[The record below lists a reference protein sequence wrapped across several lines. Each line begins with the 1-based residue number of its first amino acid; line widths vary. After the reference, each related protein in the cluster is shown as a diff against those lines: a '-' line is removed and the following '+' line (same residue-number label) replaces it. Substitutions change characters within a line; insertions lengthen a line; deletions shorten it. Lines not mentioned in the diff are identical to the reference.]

1 VILGVTTSIITF
13 AFLWFAKRIDVEAR
27 RSRPLLFRTAFVS
40 TLGGQIAITF
50 LFFIVLSEILIFH
63 AYSSIFLLTVVYL
76 SHFLSILI
84 LGMLVAIYLQWFRFG
99 RSLSVLVYAVVF
111 IVILFLILVTIPVL
125 TQQVFLQP
133 EETIHPRQYITLI
146 LGNFVP
152 SGYSYGNIV
161 ALYGL
166 ENYALPIA
174 VIASWALTV
183 SFLKGYSNRIGKK
196 KFWLI
201 VSIPL
206 GYQIFVIVASNP
218 DLVTDPTLVQLVYST
233 PVQLLVNINGQVSG
247 SFFAVAFIIVGR
259 KMKLKGMKNF
269 FMISAIGVVSLFS
282 SIEALSIGYAAY
294 PPFGLVTL
302 VFLGISS
309 YMLLVGMV
317 GAAVYVSRDGE
328 VRREVYRGLERDSEV
343 IKMGRAEMEREIQR
357 RVITAIDNI
366 KSAKLSDE
374 MKVRMDPDEQDVKLM
389 IEEVLKEVHS
399 RAKRR

>member
-1 VILGVTTSIITF
+1 
-13 AFLWFAKRIDVEAR
+13 
-27 RSRPLLFRTAFVS
+27 
-40 TLGGQIAITF
+40 
-50 LFFIVLSEILIFH
+50 
-63 AYSSIFLLTVVYL
+63 
-76 SHFLSILI
+76 
-84 LGMLVAIYLQWFRFG
+84 
-99 RSLSVLVYAVVF
+99 
-111 IVILFLILVTIPVL
+111 
-125 TQQVFLQP
+125 
-133 EETIHPRQYITLI
+133 
-146 LGNFVP
+146 
-152 SGYSYGNIV
+152 
-161 ALYGL
+161 
-166 ENYALPIA
+166 
-174 VIASWALTV
+174 
-183 SFLKGYSNRIGKK
+183 
-196 KFWLI
+196 
-201 VSIPL
+201 
-206 GYQIFVIVASNP
+206 
-218 DLVTDPTLVQLVYST
+218 
-233 PVQLLVNINGQVSG
+233 
-247 SFFAVAFIIVGR
+247 
-259 KMKLKGMKNF
+259 MKLKGMKNF
-269 FMISAIGVVSLFS
+269 FIISAIGVVSLFS